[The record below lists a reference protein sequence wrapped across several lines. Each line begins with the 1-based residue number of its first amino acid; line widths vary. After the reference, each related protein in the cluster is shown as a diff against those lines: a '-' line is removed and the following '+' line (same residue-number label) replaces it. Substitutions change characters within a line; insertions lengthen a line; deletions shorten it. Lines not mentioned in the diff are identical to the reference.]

1 MFTHHRNHPI
11 SLCQKYQSHRI
22 STIKILL
29 FSIFFIKFGQAQEL
43 SGVYGVDRLF
53 SRIEPKDTLYALNF
67 WATWCK
73 PCMEELKSIDSVGQE
88 FKKSSIKLLFVNL
101 DFSDK
106 VTHVNQILK
115 QKQIIS
121 ECVLLDEVNGNAY
134 IDRI

>member
-1 MFTHHRNHPI
+1 
-11 SLCQKYQSHRI
+11 
-22 STIKILL
+22 
-29 FSIFFIKFGQAQEL
+29 
-43 SGVYGVDRLF
+43 
-53 SRIEPKDTLYALNF
+53 
-67 WATWCK
+67 
-73 PCMEELKSIDSVGQE
+73 MEELKSIDSVGQE

-134 IDRI
+134 IDRISEKWSGEIPATVLINGDKKMLISKKLNASQLRAAIQQFQTQ